1 MAGLSLLNPCSS
13 AMPAAEL
20 PSDVP
25 TRATIPGD
33 HVGAGCDP
41 SFVEIQQDNME
52 GDNGLRN
59 SKPGSGVGKICG
71 GKNCA
76 SMVGDIERRC
86 DA

>member
-41 SFVEIQQDNME
+41 SFVEIQQDNWKVTM
-52 GDNGLRN
+52 G
-59 SKPGSGVGKICG
+59 
-71 GKNCA
+71 
-76 SMVGDIERRC
+76 
-86 DA
+86 